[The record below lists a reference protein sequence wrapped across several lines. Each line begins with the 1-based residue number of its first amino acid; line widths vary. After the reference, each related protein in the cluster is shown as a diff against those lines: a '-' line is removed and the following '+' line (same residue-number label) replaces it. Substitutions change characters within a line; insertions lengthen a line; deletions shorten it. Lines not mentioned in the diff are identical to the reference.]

1 MMRCSRRLLCS
12 LFLAIA
18 ALCIHVLDYVRKL
31 AVTINGHTLGPTI
44 HAVQG
49 DTIVVNV
56 KNSLPTENHTV
67 LLNDWWHRSTYEQ
80 AAGLA
85 SVPMVW
91 VGEPQSLLIN
101 GRSRFMNCS
110 SLPATECAID
120 ATAAVVPPR
129 VRGCGRFGAYFSWR
143 PARCTLDGADVGFTY
158 DSDMRRTCSQWGPH
172 WINLSQG
179 QTGL

>member
-1 MMRCSRRLLCS
+1 M
-12 LFLAIA
+12 IA
-18 ALCIHVLDYVRKL
+18 VEA
-31 AVTINGHTLGPTI
+31 A
-44 HAVQG
+44 Q
-49 DTIVVNV
+49 
-56 KNSLPTENHTV
+56 HTV

-85 SVPMVW
+85 SVPIVW

-110 SLPATECAID
+110 SSPATVAASCNMAHPYCAPAVFAVRHLPLRGPFALVGLIDMFNAGDAIEECAID

-129 VRGCGRFGAYFSWR
+129 VCGCGRFGAYFSWR

-158 DSDMRRTCSQWGPH
+158 DSDTRRTCSQWGPH

>member
-1 MMRCSRRLLCS
+1 M
-12 LFLAIA
+12 IA
-18 ALCIHVLDYVRKL
+18 VEA
-31 AVTINGHTLGPTI
+31 A
-44 HAVQG
+44 Q
-49 DTIVVNV
+49 
-56 KNSLPTENHTV
+56 HTV

-110 SLPATECAID
+110 SSPATVAASCNMAHPDCAPAVFAVVPGKMCRFRIASVTSLFVECAID

-158 DSDMRRTCSQWGPH
+158 DSDTRRTCSQWGPH

>member
-1 MMRCSRRLLCS
+1 M
-12 LFLAIA
+12 IA
-18 ALCIHVLDYVRKL
+18 VEA
-31 AVTINGHTLGPTI
+31 A
-44 HAVQG
+44 Q
-49 DTIVVNV
+49 
-56 KNSLPTENHTV
+56 HTV

-85 SVPMVW
+85 SVPIVW

-101 GRSRFMNCS
+101 GRSRVC
-110 SLPATECAID
+110 
-120 ATAAVVPPR
+120 
-129 VRGCGRFGAYFSWR
+129 GCGRFGAYFSWR

-158 DSDMRRTCSQWGPH
+158 DSDTRRTCSQWGPH